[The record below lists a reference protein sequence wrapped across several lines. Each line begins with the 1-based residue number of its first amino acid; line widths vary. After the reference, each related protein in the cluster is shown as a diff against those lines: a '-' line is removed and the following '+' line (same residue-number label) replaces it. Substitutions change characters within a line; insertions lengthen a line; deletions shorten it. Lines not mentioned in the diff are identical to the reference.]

1 MLNPT
6 ERKALR
12 ARAHALDP
20 VIMVGSAGLAPA
32 VLAEIGRALD
42 HHELIKIRVLAADRD
57 EREHMLL
64 DVCQATGA
72 EAIQHLGRMLIVF
85 RPRPLDA
92 PEVPATAAADRPKPS
107 SKGGAREADRAGA
120 PRTVARSGRRTQARA
135 TRAPAPTRSA
145 RR

>member
-20 VIMVGSAGLAPA
+20 VIMVGGAGLAPA

-57 EREHMLL
+57 EREQMLL

-72 EAIQHLGRMLIVF
+72 EAIQHL
-85 RPRPLDA
+85 DA
-92 PEVPATAAADRPKPS
+92 C
-107 SKGGAREADRAGA
+107 
-120 PRTVARSGRRTQARA
+120 
-135 TRAPAPTRSA
+135 
-145 RR
+145 

>member
-20 VIMVGSAGLAPA
+20 VIMVGGAGLAPA

-57 EREHMLL
+57 EREQMLL

-85 RPRPLDA
+85 RPRPIEA
-92 PEVPATAAADRPKPS
+92 PGIE
-107 SKGGAREADRAGA
+107 
-120 PRTVARSGRRTQARA
+120 
-135 TRAPAPTRSA
+135 APTRSA